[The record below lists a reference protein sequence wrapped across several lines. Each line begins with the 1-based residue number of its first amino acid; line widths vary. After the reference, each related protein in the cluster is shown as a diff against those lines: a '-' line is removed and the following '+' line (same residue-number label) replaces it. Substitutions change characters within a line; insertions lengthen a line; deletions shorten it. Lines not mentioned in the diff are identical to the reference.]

1 MFLNNIFKAINN
13 NFAGLPQYKRRID
26 ILLTKIT
33 IVHMKE
39 ILQRANYTIEGVS
52 LLKNDFQ
59 KIANLFAKYT
69 DEVDYNLIYDVFFLS
84 EILTTRKEELK
95 DFIEKIKQ
103 DKKYEN
109 DRGLINTLEKKRKN
123 LKID

>member
-1 MFLNNIFKAINN
+1 
-13 NFAGLPQYKRRID
+13 
-26 ILLTKIT
+26 
-33 IVHMKE
+33 MKE

-95 DFIEKIKQ
+95 DFIEKIKK

-123 LKID
+123 LKNY